1 LTGQERAA
9 ARGSERSDAQLGLTL
24 GLLCAIGPLSMDLH
38 LPAFPAMARELAVP
52 PGDIQRT
59 LAVFLLAL
67 AVAQIP
73 IGSLSDRLGRK
84 RVLYA
89 GLGLFVVA
97 SLACAVSPTVDSL
110 LALRFV
116 QGFGIC
122 AGTIVSRAIIRDLK
136 SGPDAA
142 RLMATS
148 FLVLGIS
155 PVLAPLLGS
164 YLLTLTSW
172 RGLFVV
178 LALAGIAGLAVAR
191 LVLPESLPP
200 ARRVPR
206 GTPILPGYLQ
216 LLRNGRFVRAA
227 LIAGFATT
235 VPYAYLTAAPFVFT
249 GKFGLDPHAYSVL
262 LGVSAAC
269 SIATTQLSPVLM
281 RRWGARRLL
290 SGVSVCGVV
299 LSLALGAAIWAGL
312 MNLALFQ
319 IASMLLF
326 GLVGLALT
334 PAAITALDASSAAAG
349 TAAGALGTI
358 QLVVTATASG
368 AISLFPA
375 FSVVPLLIVVGGS
388 FVCATVLSL
397 RKEITWLK

>member
-1 LTGQERAA
+1 MGQERAA
-9 ARGSERSDAQLGLTL
+9 ACGGELSDARLGLTL
-24 GLLCAIGPLSMDLH
+24 GLLSAIGPLSIDLY
-38 LPAFPAMARELAVP
+38 LPAFPTMARELGAA

-59 LAVFLLAL
+59 LSVFFLAL
-67 AVAQIP
+67 AAAQVP

-84 RVLYA
+84 RMLYA
-89 GLGLFVVA
+89 GLGLFVAA
-97 SLACAVSPTVDSL
+97 SLACAASLSVDAL
-110 LALRFV
+110 FALRFV

-122 AGTIVSRAIIRDLK
+122 AGTIISRAIIRDLK

-164 YLLTLTSW
+164 YLLSIMSW

-178 LALAGIAGLAVAR
+178 LAFAGVAGLALVR

-206 GTPILPGYLQ
+206 GTPILPPYRQ
-216 LLRNGRFVRAA
+216 LLGNGRFVRAA

-249 GKFGLDPHAYSVL
+249 GKFGLDPHGYSLL
-262 LGVSAAC
+262 LGVNAAC
-269 SIATTQLSPVLM
+269 SIATTQLSPGLM
-281 RRWGARRLL
+281 RRWGAKRLL
-290 SGVSVCGVV
+290 SGANLFGFV
-299 LSLALGAAIWAGL
+299 LSLALGAALWGGV

-319 IASMLLF
+319 IGSMLLF
-326 GLVGLALT
+326 GLVGLVLT
-334 PAAITALDASSAAAG
+334 PAAITALDASGTGAG
-349 TAAGALGTI
+349 TAASALGTA
-358 QLVVTATASG
+358 QLAVTATAS
-368 AISLFPA
+368 ATISLFPA
-375 FSVVPLLIVVGGS
+375 FSIVPLLLVVGGS
-388 FVCATVLSL
+388 FVCASVLSSQ
-397 RKEITWLK
+397 REKSYG